1 MLDARWKGY
10 DHTELYVLQK
20 KNNNAMGDEYCSIN
34 KKTQNYVQEFFLFFI
49 QWPKDVWLDIWLN
62 LLPTK
67 AKESN
72 K

>member
-34 KKTQNYVQEFFLFFI
+34 KKTQNYVREFFYSLSSD
-49 QWPKDVWLDIWLN
+49 QKMYG
-62 LLPTK
+62 
-67 AKESN
+67 
-72 K
+72 

>member
-34 KKTQNYVQEFFLFFI
+34 KKTQNYVQEFFILY
-49 QWPKDVWLDIWLN
+49 PV
-62 LLPTK
+62 TK
-67 AKESN
+67 RCMVRHLAQLAPN
-72 K
+72 